1 METVLSA
8 LAAHATR
15 AAEKLRQH
23 GMVAGTMTVFYH
35 TSRFSAGKPQFAASR
50 SVKLTPMTSDTRDL
64 VRAVRACVEASRPQ
78 RGGPYAFAKSGVM
91 LDDLVAEADRPRTLF
106 DVPAEGRDRSP
117 AVMAALDAVNARF
130 GKKTMLLGVEGARRA
145 WAMRAEHRS
154 PRYTTRISDLPVV
167 R

>member
-1 METVLSA
+1 MRGMETVLSA

-64 VRAVRACVEASRPQ
+64 VRARPQ